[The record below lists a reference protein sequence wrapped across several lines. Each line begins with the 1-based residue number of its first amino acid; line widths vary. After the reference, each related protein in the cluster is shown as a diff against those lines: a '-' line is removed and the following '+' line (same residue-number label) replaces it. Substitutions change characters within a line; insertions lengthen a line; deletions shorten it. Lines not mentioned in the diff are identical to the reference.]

1 MGRVEKSF
9 LIFLVLMFSSFSSLV
24 TAEENE
30 NIECEILTDWD
41 VAYAPIE
48 NINDNSSSY
57 NPIIIHRYVVS
68 FSPSFENGST
78 PHLVDTSINHLRDNQ
93 TIGDNFNSN
102 IVVAGGEIDIILP
115 NVPIFK
121 DEIDISVDTLEASC
135 SRSIRATNWNQP
147 IADHEVTSNRTWQ
160 NNVLDTSEI
169 SSNLFFEGRGW
180 QQRIGPS
187 LISNELG
194 FGSFELSNF
203 DNMDIELDLDKV
215 WLNQTYYDEELVGQE
230 FEMSGKGNLFTIQDG
245 LDISVNVTEALY
257 NRTLLQDSYTEHLLI
272 DGNGVLQ
279 LLENSENDSI
289 FISGDIS
296 SFFFESIDSNGIRDY
311 QNINLEADATSF
323 IDFADGNIDLELEE
337 FRYKDLWIN
346 GVQDEHLLKY
356 IGNAEFN
363 ALISEEAPY
372 IYTNGTVENL
382 HFEDRNG
389 FILHDTLRV
398 DGTYDCL
405 LYTSPSPRDRTR
417 SRMPSSA

>member
-24 TAEENE
+24 SAEENE
-30 NIECEILTDWD
+30 NIECEILTDWG
-41 VAYAPIE
+41 VAYVPIE

-57 NPIIIHRYVVS
+57 SPIIIHRYVVT

-115 NVPIFK
+115 DVPIFK
-121 DEIDISVDTLEASC
+121 DEIDISVETLEASC
-135 SRSIRATNWNQP
+135 SRSIRVTNWNQP

-160 NNVLDTSEI
+160 NNVLDNSEI
-169 SSNLFFEGRGW
+169 RSNLFFEGRGW

-272 DGNGVLQ
+272 DGNGVL
-279 LLENSENDSI
+279 LS
-289 FISGDIS
+289 
-296 SFFFESIDSNGIRDY
+296 
-311 QNINLEADATSF
+311 
-323 IDFADGNIDLELEE
+323 
-337 FRYKDLWIN
+337 
-346 GVQDEHLLKY
+346 
-356 IGNAEFN
+356 
-363 ALISEEAPY
+363 LIH
-372 IYTNGTVENL
+372 I
-382 HFEDRNG
+382 
-389 FILHDTLRV
+389 
-398 DGTYDCL
+398 
-405 LYTSPSPRDRTR
+405 
-417 SRMPSSA
+417 